1 ATTSGLN
8 SRQQQPSKDGELDV
22 LADTASL
29 LLGMS
34 EGRPNKIS
42 RERSDGPFSFPRQKR
57 SILETTRPVNVFNS
71 RRILLPNRR
80 NTRIHFFGLRRSCPE
95 HVVLKG
101 VSFYPYQQDDEIDG
115 GGYND
120 EEISWHYQSFTQ
132 YLLIDLVIQGGRR
145 NAMCWEKCIVNK
157 FSNLLRRAQ
166 HDDAKETAREYDL
179 LIGDDMSNVHCRHD
193 QESSVKQPVVFSHSH
208 MHLPGSD
215 MNMVDVYEAERIV
228 LSPTN
233 LVTNVEQSEGPE
245 KEIVNGSVVNLH
257 IFNKMLGQGQRL
269 NVVPTVTVLGV
280 IKARLVGA
288 TRGHALLKKKSDALT
303 VQFRAIL
310 KKIVATKES
319 MGNIMQ
325 SSSFALTEAKY
336 VAGDNI
342 KSRTENVAGVK
353 LPKFEYF
360 TEAETKNEL
369 TGLARGGQHVQGC
382 KAAYVKAIEVLV
394 ELASLQTS
402 FLTLDE
408 AIKTTNHRV
417 NALESVVKP
426 KLENTITYIKGELDE
441 LEREDFFRL
450 KKIQAFKK
458 S

>member
-1 ATTSGLN
+1 
-8 SRQQQPSKDGELDV
+8 
-22 LADTASL
+22 
-29 LLGMS
+29 MS
-34 EGRPNKIS
+34 
-42 RERSDGPFSFPRQKR
+42 
-57 SILETTRPVNVFNS
+57 
-71 RRILLPNRR
+71 
-80 NTRIHFFGLRRSCPE
+80 
-95 HVVLKG
+95 
-101 VSFYPYQQDDEIDG
+101 
-115 GGYND
+115 
-120 EEISWHYQSFTQ
+120 
-132 YLLIDLVIQGGRR
+132 
-145 NAMCWEKCIVNK
+145 
-157 FSNLLRRAQ
+157 
-166 HDDAKETAREYDL
+166 
-179 LIGDDMSNVHCRHD
+179 
-193 QESSVKQPVVFSHSH
+193 
-208 MHLPGSD
+208 
-215 MNMVDVYEAERIV
+215 
-228 LSPTN
+228 
-233 LVTNVEQSEGPE
+233 
-245 KEIVNGSVVNLH
+245 
-257 IFNKMLGQGQRL
+257 GQGQRL

-319 MGNIMQ
+319 MGTIMK

-342 KSRTENVAGVK
+342 KYTVLENVKTASLKVRSRTENVAGVK

-369 TGLARGGQHVQGC
+369 TGLARGGQQVQGC

-408 AIKTTNHRV
+408 AIKTTNRRV

-426 KLENTITYIKGELDE
+426 RLENTISYIKGELDE

-458 S
+458 REVEKQMKAAKLFAEEQVAENLSLQRGISMNAAHNILEGTHKDEDIIF